1 MTLYRLL
8 VNITFGVR
16 DNSEESSVAI
26 TNDCVK
32 P

>member
-8 VNITFGVR
+8 VNTIVGEEV
-16 DNSEESSVAI
+16 NSGESSVAI

>member
-8 VNITFGVR
+8 VNTIVGEEV
-16 DNSEESSVAI
+16 NSGESSVVI